1 VVLGVRPASSASIL
15 SLADL
20 IRNAWFEA
28 RASSTRA
35 MKIYTKTG
43 DSGSSSLYN
52 GERRRKTNA
61 IFAALGDTDECSSAI
76 AIAREYVAELSHHDK
91 KETIARTLEWVQ
103 SRLLDVGSCVATPPT
118 SSDTKRQRTEFCEDH
133 AQVLEDQID
142 QLNEELPPLT
152 MFILP
157 SGGKAAS
164 HLHLAR
170 SVCRRAE
177 CSVVAVALE
186 EEDASLHSV
195 MKFLNRLSDYLFT
208 AARMCSVIAGRDET
222 TYRKVER

>member
-1 VVLGVRPASSASIL
+1 VIYITCMTNL
-15 SLADL
+15 SQIIQL
-20 IRNAWFEA
+20 RT
-28 RASSTRA
+28 RASSHTSA

-76 AIAREYVAELSHHDK
+76 AIAREYVAELPDHDK
-91 KETIARTLEWVQ
+91 KETISQTLEWVQ
-103 SRLLDVGSCVATPPT
+103 SKLLDVGSCIATPPT

-133 AQVLEDQID
+133 AQVLEDRID
-142 QLNEELPPLT
+142 ELNIELPALT

-157 SGGKAAS
+157 SGGMAAS

-177 CSVVAVALE
+177 RSSVSVASE

-195 MKFLNRLSDYLFT
+195 MMFLNRLSDYLFT
-208 AARMCSVIAGRDET
+208 AARMCSVIAGREET
-222 TYRKVER
+222 TYRKET